1 MSLGTRFVNYICLK
15 YISASKS
22 EGSLKGGTIFKEIL
36 VTKQSIPIKTMGVSN
51 SKY

>member
-15 YISASKS
+15 YISASNS
-22 EGSLKGGTIFKEIL
+22 EGSLKGGTIFGEIS
-36 VTKQSIPIKTMGVSN
+36 VTKQAIPMETMGASS